1 MNLKVY
7 LAARYSS
14 KEQMKVYAEEL
25 RAEGIEVT
33 ARWLEE
39 KYSPNTGM
47 NEVPY
52 NELVMFA
59 RTDLQDV
66 EDADVL
72 VFFAEDPENQPVRGG
87 RHVEFG
93 YALAL
98 GKQILVIGPVENIFH
113 NLPEIPHYENFEQV
127 KNALKAIDIT

>member
-1 MNLKVY
+1 LRVY
-7 LAARYSS
+7 LAARYSL
-14 KEQMKVYAEEL
+14 KEQLKVYATEL

-33 ARWLEE
+33 SRWLEE
-39 KYSPNTGM
+39 KYSPNTQMG
-47 NEVPY
+47 EVPY

-72 VFFAEDPENQPVRGG
+72 VFFAEDPENQPRRGG

-93 YALAL
+93 YALAEN
-98 GKQILVIGPVENIFH
+98 KTILVVGPIENIFH
-113 NLPEIPHYENFEQV
+113 NLPEITHFDNFEQV
-127 KNALKAIDIT
+127 KNTLKTLEI